1 MRFTITLAAVL
12 LFPAAAFAQ
21 DVVLVQ
27 HVTNVSVVRAGGALM
42 VTAGGTVPIAG
53 FTNPALRPRPDL
65 VRVEGGYVV
74 DFIATAPPRGSAVPQ
89 VETPIVVTL
98 RIEPGEAENIRV
110 VQVRAALGSRT
121 VQVPAGR

>member
-1 MRFTITLAAVL
+1 MRFVLAVAAVL
-12 LFPAAAFAQ
+12 VPAAAFAQ

-27 HVTNVSVVRAGGALM
+27 HVTNVSVLRAGGVLV

-53 FTNPALRPRPDL
+53 FTNPVLRPRPDL

-74 DFIATAPPRGSAVPQ
+74 DFVATPPPRGSAVPQ
-89 VETPIVVTL
+89 VETRIVVTL
-98 RIEPGEAENIRV
+98 RIEPGEAETIRV

-121 VQVPAGR
+121 IQVPK